1 MSNKSYR
8 KEKLQFR
15 LYNLKK
21 NWRLFYNSKYGKVG
35 FYIVLIFVVLALIS
49 PLIIQHSDPLIYTAP
64 EGEFTVADRQLSSK
78 LPVTVSGISASSS
91 SSDGVY
97 LVYTASDSGIY
108 GVDVCNGTSYHLYH
122 SSTPVNNITAITA
135 ENSLESAVYTYV
147 IANTSG
153 NLLIG
158 KTTWSS
164 GVEGHGTPT
173 MQVTKIPMNNVTGIF
188 TSGFT
193 DHSLEVNIE
202 YDVAYYAYPNYP
214 VYIYTISHNTTGY
227 YLNQYYM
234 YNLLD
239 TKSYGPEHSI
249 KLPYNIKPT
258 NYEFDASG
266 FSSSAEVFVSQG
278 NHFLGYTT
286 AGKLE
291 TSITLKQNINNI
303 YIPSAYKSSNNS
315 YNRIFVQGNTSIY
328 SINTFND
335 SESMIFNIT
344 NRITTV
350 SSTGGSTGFPSYV
363 LVGVSNKT
371 MYILDKPNSVL
382 RTMSLPVNI
391 NRIDVFLDNF
401 LLNNDTGAYIFLPA
415 DHMASGSYVW
425 SLSLNN
431 GSSPLFFANPSS
443 GGRESFA
450 VSHGDNISIYST
462 AGKDLNPL
470 PPTLTPVGG
479 NSILPLGTTAHG
491 NDAWSQFIG
500 SFLTDIE
507 IGITVGIGIL
517 LISLAIGMLI
527 GYFAGIVSAGFETLS
542 LAIYLIPSLPLLIVV
557 AAIVGPSLT
566 GIILVLTLLSWPF
579 AAFTLIGIVRSL
591 KNRAFVDSAKV
602 SGAGTF
608 QILKDHMLKNVTPIL
623 VYLTAINIGGAVA
636 AVSTLQVLGI
646 APLTV
651 PTWGGMLDGFYSD
664 AFALA
669 LAPWWFMP
677 PIIAIT
683 LFILAFIF
691 ISRGMDN
698 VVNPRIGG
706 RR

>member
-15 LYNLKK
+15 LYNFKK

-49 PLIIQHSDPLIYTAP
+49 PLIIQHSDSLIYTAP

-78 LPVTVSGISASSS
+78 LPVIVSGISASSS
-91 SSDGVY
+91 SADGVY
-97 LVYTASDSGIY
+97 LVYTASASGIY
-108 GVDVCNGTSYHLYH
+108 GVDVCNGTFYHLDQ
-122 SSTPVNNITAITA
+122 SRTPVNNITAITA
-135 ENSLESAVYTYV
+135 ESLISGVHTYV

-153 NLLIG
+153 NILIG
-158 KTTWSS
+158 ETTWSS
-164 GVEGHGTPT
+164 GIEGHGTPT
-173 MQVTKIPMNNVTGIF
+173 MQVTKIPMNNVTGLF

-193 DHSLEVNIE
+193 DHSLMASYTIE
-202 YDVAYYAYPNYP
+202 YDLAYYAYPDYP

-234 YNLLD
+234 YNLLHG
-239 TKSYGPEHSI
+239 TNGAEHSI
-249 KLPYNIKPT
+249 KLPYNVKPT
-258 NYEFDASG
+258 NYEFDAAG

-278 NHFLGYTT
+278 NHLLGYTT
-286 AGKLE
+286 TGKLE
-291 TSITLKQNINNI
+291 TNITLKQNINMI
-303 YIPSAYKSSNNS
+303 YIPSAYKTSNNS
-315 YNRIFVQGNTSIY
+315 YNRVFVQGNTSIY

-335 SESMIFNIT
+335 SESMIFNT
-344 NRITTV
+344 ANRITTV
-350 SSTGGSTGFPSYV
+350 SSTGGSTGYPSYV

-382 RTMSLPVNI
+382 RTMSLPINI
-391 NRIDVFLDNF
+391 NRIDVFSDNF
-401 LLNNDTGAYIFLPA
+401 LLDNDTGAYIFLPA
-415 DHMASGSYVW
+415 DHMATGSYVW
-425 SLSLNN
+425 SLSFKN
-431 GSSPLFFANPSS
+431 GSSPLFFANPLS

-450 VSHGDNISIYST
+450 ISHGDNISIYST

-608 QILKDHMLKNVTPIL
+608 QILKNHMLKNVTPIL

-691 ISRGMDN
+691 LSRGMDN